1 MQTCE
6 SKECSFHWVFAMD
19 ESGSMNGRKWFDLK
33 GLLEDIANHLENLGN
48 QKMTVFTFDNRAT
61 LPP

>member
-1 MQTCE
+1 
-6 SKECSFHWVFAMD
+6 MD